1 MDTSS
6 GCHVELHLP
15 NRPEFV
21 AVARLAVSALACRM
35 SYDIDAIED
44 IKVAVGEACTNAI
57 EHGCPHEP
65 GAQVIVVCC
74 DLKDEGLEITVKD
87 PGEGFDPA
95 TATRQ
100 HSHGTAV
107 LTERGLGMLLIESLM
122 DEVQFDSMPG
132 NGTQVRMLKRLRVLE
147 TTESS

>member
-1 MDTSS
+1 METSS

-21 AVARLAVSALACRM
+21 AVARLAVSAVACRM

-57 EHGCPHEP
+57 EHGCPPGP
-65 GAQVIVVCC
+65 GAQEIIVCC
-74 DLKDEGLEITVKD
+74 DLTDEGLEITVKD
-87 PGEGFDPA
+87 PGEGFDPS
-95 TATRQ
+95 TAARQ
-100 HSHGTAV
+100 HRHGTAV

-122 DEVQFDSMPG
+122 DNVHFDSIPG
-132 NGTQVRMLKRLRVLE
+132 SGTQVRMMKRLRVLE
-147 TTESS
+147 NESA

>member
-1 MDTSS
+1 METCN

-21 AVARLAVSALACRM
+21 AVARLTVSAIACRLAF
-35 SYDIDAIED
+35 DIDAIED

-57 EHGCPHEP
+57 EHGCP
-65 GAQVIVVCC
+65 AQRGTQMIVVRC
-74 DLKDEGLEITVKD
+74 DIADDTLIITVLD

-95 TATRQ
+95 TAERQ
-100 HSHGTAV
+100 HPRGTMV

-122 DEVQFDSMPG
+122 DEVDFSSNPG
-132 NGTQVRMLKRLRVLE
+132 NGTQVRMVKRLRIAQVE
-147 TTESS
+147 ER